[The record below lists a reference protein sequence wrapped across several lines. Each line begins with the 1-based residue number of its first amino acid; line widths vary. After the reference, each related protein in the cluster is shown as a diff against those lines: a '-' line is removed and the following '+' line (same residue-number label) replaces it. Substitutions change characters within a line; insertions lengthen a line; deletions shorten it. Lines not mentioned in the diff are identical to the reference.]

1 MSVNKA
7 IIIGNLGADP
17 EVRHTQS
24 GTAVANLSIATNEK
38 WTDKSGTKQEKTE
51 WHRVV
56 VFGKTAENCQK
67 YLSKGRQV
75 YVEGRIQTN
84 EWTDNDGNTKYTTEI
99 VAQNVTFLSGGNSN
113 GGGGGNS
120 APSQHQQRP
129 QANNQQQGGGYQQGQ
144 QQGGGYQQNNQQG
157 QQQRPPQNNQ
167 QQGQQSFN
175 DDDIP
180 F

>member
-7 IIIGNLGADP
+7 IIIGNLGSDP
-17 EVRHTQS
+17 EVRYTQS
-24 GTAVANLSIATNEK
+24 GTAVANLSIATNER
-38 WTDKSGTKQEKTE
+38 WTDKSGQKQERTE

-75 YVEGRIQTN
+75 YVEGRLQTD
-84 EWTDNDGNTKYTTEI
+84 EWEDRDGNKRKTTEI
-99 VAQNVTFLSGGNSN
+99 VANNVTFLSGGNGGGGGGGGYSR
-113 GGGGGNS
+113 GGGGGNQS
-120 APSQHQQRP
+120 RP
-129 QANNQQQGGGYQQGQ
+129 EVESNFD
-144 QQGGGYQQNNQQG
+144 
-157 QQQRPPQNNQ
+157 
-167 QQGQQSFN
+167 QSFD

>member
-1 MSVNKA
+1 MDFHLLGVSPDRIDKEKTMSVNKA

-17 EVRHTQS
+17 EVRYTQS
-24 GTAVANLSIATNEK
+24 GTPVANLRIATNER
-38 WTDKSGTKQEKTE
+38 WTDKSGQSQERTE

-56 VFGKTAENCQK
+56 VFGNTAENCAK

-84 EWTDNDGNTKYTTEI
+84 EWQDNDGNKRYTTEI
-99 VAQNVTFLSGGNSN
+99 VAQNVTFLSGGN
-113 GGGGGNS
+113 GGGGGGYSGGGGGGGGFNQS
-120 APSQHQQRP
+120 RP
-129 QANNQQQGGGYQQGQ
+129 QVESDFD
-144 QQGGGYQQNNQQG
+144 
-157 QQQRPPQNNQ
+157 
-167 QQGQQSFN
+167 QSFD

>member
-17 EVRHTQS
+17 EIRYTQS
-24 GTAVANLSIATNEK
+24 GAPVGNLRIATNER
-38 WTDKSGTKQEKTE
+38 WTDKNGQSQERTE

-75 YVEGRIQTN
+75 YVEGRLQTN
-84 EWTDNDGNTKYTTEI
+84 EWQDKDGNKRYTTEI
-99 VAQNVTFLSGGNSN
+99 VASNVTFLSGGN
-113 GGGGGNS
+113 GGGGGGGGDYS
-120 APSQHQQRP
+120 RMDDDRP
-129 QANNQQQGGGYQQGQ
+129 QVESGYD
-144 QQGGGYQQNNQQG
+144 
-157 QQQRPPQNNQ
+157 
-167 QQGQQSFN
+167 QSFN
-175 DDDIP
+175 DDEIP

>member
-17 EVRHTQS
+17 EVRYTQS
-24 GTAVANLSIATNEK
+24 GTPVGNLRIATNER
-38 WTDKSGTKQEKTE
+38 WTDRNGQSQERTE

-56 VFGKTAENCQK
+56 VFGKTAENCSK

-75 YVEGRIQTN
+75 YVEGRLQTN
-84 EWTDNDGNTKYTTEI
+84 EWQDKDGNKRYTTEI
-99 VAQNVTFLSGGNSN
+99 VANNVTFLSGG
-113 GGGGGNS
+113 GGGGGG
-120 APSQHQQRP
+120 
-129 QANNQQQGGGYQQGQ
+129 GGGYSGGGG
-144 QQGGGYQQNNQQG
+144 GGGYDSG
-157 QQQRPPQNNQ
+157 QDRPQVES
-167 QQGQQSFN
+167 GYDQSFN